1 MFAEDWWERGAVV
14 QHKKIDLF
22 SRFMILLIGEFPE
35 LFIVELIH
43 YAWHAHKRQLL
54 NSLAAEVD
62 AFIDFGLFLVG
73 PLAENK
79 INLMAA
85 RELVADAEAHTGE
98 IGG

>member
-1 MFAEDWWERGAVV
+1 MSGTKNRPV
-14 QHKKIDLF
+14 QSIYDIAHLGI
-22 SRFMILLIGEFPE
+22 IVAE

-43 YAWHAHKRQLL
+43 YAWHAYKRQLL
-54 NSLAAEVD
+54 NSLTAEVD
-62 AFIDFGLFLVG
+62 ALVDFGLFLVG